1 MYLGQPNWRFFE
13 PRASPLTALLSHGA
27 SWAAAPRPETALVP
41 SWPAAVALQ
50 VDGWLTV
57 ELGPHAPWST
67 ALLADQITWW
77 APQRA
82 RDPWIAA
89 HVRSMTGGGRPVL
102 QMTKTAAAEAATAL
116 QKWLRAQ
123 P

>member
-1 MYLGQPNWRFFE
+1 MTFTARTG
-13 PRASPLTALLSHGA
+13 PLEDITIIDCSMAFA
-27 SWAAAPRPETALVP
+27 
-41 SWPAAVALQ
+41 
-50 VDGWLTV
+50 
-57 ELGPHAPWST
+57 GPFGT

-89 HVRSMTGGGRPVL
+89 PVRSMTGGGRPVL